1 MAYHQQTEDRRAY
14 DETARRDARVHV
26 DASDRSA
33 GSIVVIVVVAL
44 IGLGLL
50 YWAATVMWA
59 PTTTDITVT
68 PAPTE
73 MTPAPAPDGTIAPT
87 DQLAPPPPAET
98 LPAEPAP
105 PAIEPAPPAIEPAP
119 APAPVP

>member
-14 DETARRDARVHV
+14 NETAPRDPRVHV

-87 DQLAPPPPAET
+87 EQLAPPPAET

-105 PAIEPAPPAIEPAP
+105 PAIEPEPAP
-119 APAPVP
+119 APAPAP